1 LLSNHLILK
10 NLPHLEVCRHLELS
24 LPLLEVPLVVRPL
37 EVRRHLARSLPL
49 LEVPQVVRHL
59 EVCRPLEVRRP
70 LELSLPLLEVPL
82 VVRHPAESLHPL
94 MLKNHPGAN
103 G

>member
-49 LEVPQVVRHL
+49 LEVP
-59 EVCRPLEVRRP
+59 
-70 LELSLPLLEVPL
+70 L